1 MTTTAEN
8 AEVLIQTNDLPWVK
22 MGEGVD
28 IKVLRVSE
36 ETGFWSAIIRMQP
49 GAIFAAHKHLAAA
62 DFLILK
68 GKLKYRMGE
77 AGEGAYGYEP
87 TGAVHEVTTCDEETI
102 LTFNAFGP
110 SIFYNEDGS
119 VGQILN
125 HETALE
131 LMHGTQKVFT
141 TDGTA
146 IAAA

>member
-8 AEVLIQTNDLPWVK
+8 AEILVQTNDLPWVS
-22 MGEGVD
+22 MGDGVD

-49 GAIFAAHKHLAAA
+49 GAVFAAHKHLAPA

-77 AGEGAYGYEP
+77 AAEGAYGYEP
-87 TGAVHEVTTCDEETI
+87 TGAVHESTTCDEETI

-110 SIFYNEDGS
+110 AIFYNEDGS

-131 LMHGTQKVFT
+131 LMDGAQKEFT
-141 TDGTA
+141 ATA
-146 IAAA
+146 KAAAA